1 MQDDSTP
8 LQQYLSTKTHS
19 LSNTMAGNSDFKSP
33 TYTDMMDVRLS
44 EAVGIPTP
52 ELNDILQTYRVT
64 GDDSYSSCIAT
75 PKPGPS
81 GLQQMNSQ
89 PVSTRQK
96 DYTPVQFLSKF
107 GNVVMD
113 NALGKLSS
121 IYYNINHRI

>member
-75 PKPGPS
+75 PKPGP
-81 GLQQMNSQ
+81 GRFMTL
-89 PVSTRQK
+89 
-96 DYTPVQFLSKF
+96 
-107 GNVVMD
+107 NV
-113 NALGKLSS
+113 
-121 IYYNINHRI
+121 Y